1 MPARLVWT
9 KPHLTVTFTTV
20 ELLPESQSKIRLA
33 RIGSSPLDPEALR
46 HAIAE
51 PAGGAIAIFV
61 GIVRDHDEGRSV
73 TALSY
78 SAHPSASE
86 RLAEVLSKYAANVEV
101 LALAVEHRI
110 GDLQVGDI
118 AVVCG
123 VTSAHRE
130 VAFAVCSALI
140 EEVKAE
146 VPIWKNQTFADG
158 SNEWIGAS

>member
-1 MPARLVWT
+1 M
-9 KPHLTVTFTTV
+9 
-20 ELLPESQSKIRLA
+20 ELLPEVESKIRLA
-33 RIGSSPLDPEALR
+33 RIGSTPLDVEALR
-46 HAIAE
+46 LAITE
-51 PAGGAIAIFV
+51 PGGGAIALFV
-61 GIVRDHDEGRSV
+61 GIVRNHDDGKSV

-86 RLAEVLSKYAANVEV
+86 RLVEVLSKYAANAEV

-118 AVVCG
+118 AVICG

-140 EEVKAE
+140 EEVKIE
-146 VPIWKNQTFADG
+146 VPIWKNQTFSDG
-158 SNEWIGAS
+158 SNAWIGTS